1 MGLHRRLAPALPRI
15 CRRIVFPLLA
25 LYTVA
30 IDPPFAPM
38 DWKPMLNWIL
48 QGVIVAVC
56 AFAGVYLALW
66 LFARQ
71 RHETAPLQEPVSGTR
86 GPETRVQPP
95 ALAASSV
102 MATAETT
109 AYALP
114 PLPPAPTFPAEMPA
128 RTAVGGTPTGGATG
142 GRGGKPVA
150 TPVARPDRS
159 RLRHAFE
166 FEDDQLAILLEMP
179 LVMLQ
184 DDAALAEAWVEVVG
198 WARAEQMRPAG
209 IPSAATATAPAPTR
223 TPIAG
228 AAAAPPPFADGGSA
242 QFQAQLDAVLLRL
255 QSSAG
260 RRRQM
265 RQMLDQ
271 TLPADEARG

>member
-1 MGLHRRLAPALPRI
+1 
-15 CRRIVFPLLA
+15 
-25 LYTVA
+25 
-30 IDPPFAPM
+30 
-38 DWKPMLNWIL
+38 MLNWIL

-71 RHETAPLQEPVSGTR
+71 RQETAPLEEPVSGTR
-86 GPETRVQPP
+86 GPETWVEPP

-102 MATAETT
+102 IATAQTT

-114 PLPPAPTFPAEMPA
+114 PPPPAFPAELPA
-128 RTAVGGTPTGGATG
+128 RTAVAPASPTGGATG
-142 GRGGKPVA
+142 GWGGKPVAGPVTKPVARPVA
-150 TPVARPDRS
+150 TPVATPDRS
-159 RLRHAFE
+159 RVRHAFE

-179 LVMLQ
+179 LAMLQ
-184 DDAALAEAWVEVVG
+184 DDAAVAEAWVEVVG
-198 WARAEQMRPAG
+198 WARAEQRRPAG
-209 IPSAATATAPAPTR
+209 IPSAATATTPAPAGV
-223 TPIAG
+223 PIAG

-242 QFQAQLDAVLLRL
+242 QFQAQLDTVLQRL
-255 QSSAG
+255 QASAG

-265 RQMLDQ
+265 RQMLDH